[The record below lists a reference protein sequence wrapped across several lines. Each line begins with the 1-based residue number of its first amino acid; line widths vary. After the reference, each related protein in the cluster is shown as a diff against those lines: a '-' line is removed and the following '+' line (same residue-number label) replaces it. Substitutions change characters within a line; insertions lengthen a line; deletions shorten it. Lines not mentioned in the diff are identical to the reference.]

1 MAAAAF
7 NEDAQADRILLFHE
21 EFPNLLFSRWRHGD
35 HGISPFVVGAPWGAN
50 IKPIDVWRRSSR
62 IGSGTASI
70 HTRSVKETL
79 A

>member
-35 HGISPFVVGAPWGAN
+35 HGISPFVVGAPWGQTL
-50 IKPIDVWRRSSR
+50 SR
-62 IGSGTASI
+62 LTYGGALLGSEAAPPPF
-70 HTRSVKETL
+70 TRGV
-79 A
+79 